1 MKIFFVDDAPFTRML
16 IKRSLES
23 SGHETWGAGNGYE
36 LLEHL
41 KQELPDLVLT
51 DLLMEGLGGLEVLA
65 QVKALYPRLP
75 VIVVTADVQ
84 ETTQA
89 KCKALGAAAVFPKG
103 SLYPKGQGLLTLIE
117 SINEGQKA

>member
-16 IKRSLES
+16 IKRSLEG
-23 SGHETWGAGNGYE
+23 SGHETWCATNGYE

-41 KQELPDLVLT
+41 KQEIPDLVLT

-65 QVKALYPRLP
+65 QVKALYPTLP

-89 KCKALGAAAVFPKG
+89 KCKALGAVAVFPKG

-117 SINEGQKA
+117 SMNEGPKA